1 MESLALFVAI
11 LFLADTLAGPLA
23 ILLTWGKLVEAIN
36 SRSNGL
42 ALALTVIRRLV
53 HGFLV
58 VIGLLIGGWLA
69 YIAVTPAKLFGIFSL
84 VTSYIA
90 LRREYFPHVLIVK
103 DLLARIGIKRKE
115 EPRVFSADGSEIVR
129 SKKSK
134 RTGRTLGNDSHGPE
148 GQH

>member
-1 MESLALFVAI
+1 MESLAVLVAVLFLIDVCAGPVAI
-11 LFLADTLAGPLA
+11 F
-23 ILLTWGKLVEAIN
+23 LTWGKLVTAIN
-36 SRSNGL
+36 SRSKGL

-53 HGFLV
+53 HGLLV
-58 VIGLLIGGWLA
+58 AIGLLVGGWLA

-90 LRREYFPHVLIVK
+90 LRREYFSEVFIVRK
-103 DLLARIGIKRKE
+103 LLVRLGIKGKE
-115 EPRVFSADGSEIVR
+115 EPRVFSADGTEILR
-129 SKKSK
+129 TKKSK

>member
-1 MESLALFVAI
+1 MESLAVLVAV
-11 LFLADTLAGPLA
+11 LFLIDVFAGPVA
-23 ILLTWGKLVEAIN
+23 ILLTWGKLVAAIN
-36 SRSNGL
+36 SRSRGL
-42 ALALTVIRRLV
+42 ALTLTVIRRLL

-58 VIGLLIGGWLA
+58 AIGLLVGGWLA

-90 LRREYFPHVLIVK
+90 LRREYFSEVFIVRK
-103 DLLARIGIKRKE
+103 LLVRLGIKGKE
-115 EPRVFSADGSEIVR
+115 ESRVFSADGTEILR
-129 SKKSK
+129 TKKSK